1 MQRRAEGS
9 SSADGCRY
17 PTAAGEA
24 RIRHR
29 GSPATHLEVIELIP
43 PRDRSVSVEVDRF
56 VDAFTAVMDD
66 AHDGGLVW
74 EFGRTLV
81 KQAVADR

>member
-1 MQRRAEGS
+1 MVVVPLLQ
-9 SSADGCRY
+9 
-17 PTAAGEA
+17 
-24 RIRHR
+24 RHR
-29 GSPATHLEVIELIP
+29 ILTQVSGDHMEVIKLIP
-43 PRDRSVSVEVDRF
+43 PLVIDEEDVQRF

-81 KQAVADR
+81 KQAVAHR